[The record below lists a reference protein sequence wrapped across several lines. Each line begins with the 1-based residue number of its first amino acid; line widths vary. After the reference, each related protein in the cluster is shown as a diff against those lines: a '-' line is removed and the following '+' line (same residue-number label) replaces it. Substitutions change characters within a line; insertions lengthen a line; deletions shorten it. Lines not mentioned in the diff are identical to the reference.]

1 MALHVALNFLNE
13 GKYQKA
19 ARIYKYALRLDPKNI
34 DALNAYAEFLELHKK
49 DIVRAE
55 HFYTKVVHIEPDNS
69 KALLNLKRAGPLV
82 SKIDRQMFN
91 ELDLLLKRFYDIPA
105 RNSALRRAK
114 REAYFLHIYHSNAI
128 EGNTLNLQQTRH
140 IIETRMSVGGKSIM
154 EHNEVLGLD
163 AAMRFINH
171 TLLYRPFG
179 QFIVNDILEIHRRV
193 LGFCDPIE
201 SGKFRKHQVYVGHF
215 TPPHPRYVEDLMD
228 DFIEWL
234 NSKQLLN
241 ELHPIQIAALAH
253 YKFVFIH
260 PFYDGNG
267 RTGRLLMNLI
277 LMKFGYPPI
286 IILKEDRLDYYDYLE
301 MANQGDIKPFIR
313 FVAKCTQRTLKE
325 FIRMC
330 NDSYSISVD
339 EEYKMH
345 SGHQVDS
352 KVLEKAL
359 FDFEN
364 AMKVLEDEADD
375 DLKELEQA
383 KNDVNSVTSEQQ
395 SSSFNQDKK
404 C

>member
-1 MALHVALNFLNE
+1 MALHVALNFLKE

-19 ARIYKYALRLDPKNI
+19 SRIYKYALRLDPRNI
-34 DALNAYAEFLELHKK
+34 DALTSYAEFLELYKK
-49 DIVRAE
+49 DIIKAE
-55 HFYTKVVHIEPDNS
+55 HIYTKVINIEPSND
-69 KALLNLKRAGPLV
+69 KALLNLKRASPLV

-91 ELDLLLKRFYDIPA
+91 ELDSLLRRFYDIPVK
-105 RNSALRRAK
+105 NPALKRAK
-114 REAYFLHIYHSNAI
+114 RESYFLHIYHSNAI

-140 IIETRMSVGGKSIM
+140 ILENRMTVGGKSIM

-179 QFIVNDILEIHRRV
+179 QFATDDILQIHKRV

-201 SGKFRKHQVYVGHF
+201 SGKFRKHQVYVGKF
-215 TPPHPRYVEDLMD
+215 TPPDPKYVDSLMD
-228 DFIEWL
+228 EFIEWL
-234 NSKQLLN
+234 NSKQLLT
-241 ELHPIQIAALAH
+241 EAHPVQIAALAH

-286 IILKEDRLDYYDYLE
+286 IIHKEDRLDYYDYLE

-313 FVAKCTQRTLKE
+313 FIAKCTQRTLKE
-325 FIRMC
+325 FIRIC

-339 EEYKMH
+339 DENKMFRNDLE
-345 SGHQVDS
+345 SQEL
-352 KVLEKAL
+352 VLEKAL
-359 FDFEN
+359 ADFDKTILDSASVEN
-364 AMKVLEDEADD
+364 FDDEEEKIIKAENNYFSMIDD
-375 DLKELEQA
+375 
-383 KNDVNSVTSEQQ
+383 
-395 SSSFNQDKK
+395 
-404 C
+404 